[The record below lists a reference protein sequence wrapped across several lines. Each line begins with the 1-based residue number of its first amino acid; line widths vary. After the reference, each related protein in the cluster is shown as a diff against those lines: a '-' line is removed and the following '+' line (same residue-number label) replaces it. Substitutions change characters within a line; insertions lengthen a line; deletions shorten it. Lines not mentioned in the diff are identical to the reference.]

1 MDFPDAY
8 NDKLAN
14 AFDSFQLKLGKSL
27 NSPLYKDAV
36 LYAHWPI
43 AT

>member
-8 NDKLAN
+8 NDNFAN

-36 LYAHWPI
+36 LYARWPI
-43 AT
+43 AP